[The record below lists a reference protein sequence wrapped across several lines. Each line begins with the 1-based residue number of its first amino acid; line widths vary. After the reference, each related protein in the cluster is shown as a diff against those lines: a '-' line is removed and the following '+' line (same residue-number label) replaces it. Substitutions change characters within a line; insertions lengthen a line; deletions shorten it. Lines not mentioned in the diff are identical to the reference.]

1 MQFNWRKWWKIT
13 RPHTLTASFVPVFVG
28 TALAFQNGALNFYL
42 LAAMLLASMLIQ
54 IATNLFNEYYDYKR
68 GLDTEDSVGIGG
80 AIVREGM
87 SPQLVMALALILYAI
102 SVLLGVYICLKTT
115 WWIAVIGAFSML
127 VGYLYTGGPYP
138 IAYTPFGEIVSGLFM
153 GPVIILITYYI
164 QRGTINLQSFL
175 VSVPIGVLIGA
186 ILMSNNIRDLDK
198 DKEKGRKTLAIL
210 LGRENAIKFLAGM
223 FIFSYL
229 WVIFLVVTDY
239 LYFWELLCFIS
250 IPKARQAV
258 INFKG
263 KKLPIEMM
271 PAMKMTSETNT
282 FFGIFLAWGILLSA
296 VVG

>member
-1 MQFNWRKWWKIT
+1 MTAKWKKWWRIT

-28 TALAFQNGALNFYL
+28 TALAYQEGSLNFYL

-54 IATNLFNEYYDYKR
+54 IATNLFNEYYDFKR
-68 GLDTEDSVGIGG
+68 GLDTEESVGIGG

-87 SPQLVMALALILYAI
+87 SPRLVLSLALFLYGV

-115 WWIAVIGAFSML
+115 WWIAVIGAISML

-138 IAYTPFGEIVSGLFM
+138 IAYTPFGEIFAGFFM

-164 QRGTINLQSFL
+164 QTGLLTLKTFL
-175 VSVPIGVLIGA
+175 VSIPIGVLIGA
-186 ILMSNNIRDLDK
+186 ILMANNIRDLDK

-210 LGRENAIKFLAGM
+210 LGKEKAIKFLAGM

-229 WVIFLVVTDY
+229 WVFFLVLADY
-239 LYFWELLCFIS
+239 LYFWSLLCCIS

-258 INFKG
+258 IKFKG

-271 PAMKMTSETNT
+271 PAMKLTSETNT
-282 FFGIFLAWGILLSA
+282 GFGILLALGIMLSTHI
-296 VVG
+296 G